1 MEERRMPPN
10 NSHQEISPKRSTLP
24 CVTFSWREILL
35 LTLFITPYFFLLTL
49 SLGNGWTYPRL
60 LPDRLDFTPWH
71 HFFNDTHRSLNAFT
85 NSLFLSIVVA
95 TLSTTLGLVV
105 GYHLRRKSW
114 LYTLV
119 IFLPFVVSPMIVGLC
134 LLDIAI
140 RINLASTYL
149 GIILGQ
155 FFFAFAFA
163 AIFFS
168 ELWNRDIDRRM
179 ALVESLGGT
188 SLAVFRHAV
197 LPRIWP
203 LIVVC
208 WTQTAMFSWLDYGI
222 ISTIGGGVIRSL
234 TLNLFAFIREGS
246 VNQAAQAAI
255 VLMTPPLLAMLI
267 AIWLLS
273 GRTLGRNRHE

>member
-1 MEERRMPPN
+1 MPQNESTRNLSNKPL
-10 NSHQEISPKRSTLP
+10 TLP
-24 CVTFSWREILL
+24 RTIFSWREII
-35 LTLFITPYFFLLTL
+35 LFSLFLTPYFFLLTL
-49 SLGNGWTYPRL
+49 SFGNGWTYPRL

-71 HFFNDTHRSLNAFT
+71 HFFNDTHRTLYAFT

-95 TLSTTLGLVV
+95 TLSTIFGLVV

-119 IFLPFVVSPMIVGLC
+119 IFLPFVVSPMIVGIC

-155 FFFAFAFA
+155 FFFAFAFTT
-163 AIFFS
+163 IFFS
-168 ELWNRDIDRRM
+168 ELWDREIDRRM
-179 ALVESLGGT
+179 TLVKSLGGS
-188 SLAVFRHAV
+188 SLAVARHAV
-197 LPRIWP
+197 LPSIWP
-203 LIVVC
+203 LIIVC

-222 ISTIGGGVIRSL
+222 ISIIGGGVIRSL

-255 VLMTPPLLAMLI
+255 VLMTPPLIAMLN
-267 AIWLLS
+267 AIWLLNCR
-273 GRTLGRNRHE
+273 GRWRHLHD

>member
-1 MEERRMPPN
+1 MPQN
-10 NSHQEISPKRSTLP
+10 ESPRNLSNKPLTLP
-24 CVTFSWREILL
+24 RTIFSWREII
-35 LTLFITPYFFLLTL
+35 LFSLFLTPYFFLLTL
-49 SLGNGWTYPRL
+49 SFGNGWTYPRL

-71 HFFNDTHRSLNAFT
+71 HFFNDTHRTLYAFT

-95 TLSTTLGLVV
+95 TLSTIFGLVV
-105 GYHLRRKSW
+105 GYHLRRNSW

-119 IFLPFVVSPMIVGLC
+119 IFLPFVVSPMIVGIC

-163 AIFFS
+163 TIFFS
-168 ELWNRDIDRRM
+168 ELWDREIDRRM
-179 ALVESLGGT
+179 TLVKALGGS
-188 SLAVFRHAV
+188 SLAVARHAV
-197 LPRIWP
+197 FPSIWP
-203 LIVVC
+203 LIIVC

-222 ISTIGGGVIRSL
+222 ISIIGGGVIRSL

-246 VNQAAQAAI
+246 VNQAAQAGI
-255 VLMTPPLLAMLI
+255 VLMTPPLIAMLC
-267 AIWLLS
+267 AIWLLNCR
-273 GRTLGRNRHE
+273 GRWRHLHD